1 MPATVVASRC
11 GSSSPIYATITAKIG
26 GSTRPCTARQKMIA
40 DRLVER
46 PTMTVGM
53 TSTNIATT
61 MTRLR
66 PSTSATVP
74 VNGAVSAT
82 ASVLTVIMVEIPAA
96 LAPNSSDNS
105 GKIDCGE

>member
-11 GSSSPIYATITAKIG
+11 GNSSPIYATMTAKIG
-26 GSTRPCTARQKMIA
+26 GSTRPCTARQKIMA
-40 DRLVER
+40 GRLVDR
-46 PTMTVGM
+46 PTMIVGM
-53 TSTNIATT
+53 TSANIATT

-74 VNGAVSAT
+74 VKGAVSAT
-82 ASVLTVIMVEIPAA
+82 ANVLTVIMVDIPAA
-96 LAPNSSDNS
+96 LAPNSLDNS